1 MVPRINSNRLFWSEC
16 RQLRPL
22 LRRAIWWQL
31 SLHPQQPQPVEPVCF
46 RCGRKMH
53 FAIRVDGK
61 PESRCDWHL
70 SDRLPFGVRKS
81 AFAHVRRERQ
91 AS

>member
-1 MVPRINSNRLFWSEC
+1 MNSHARIIWSDC
-16 RQLRPL
+16 RQFRPL
-22 LRRAIWWQL
+22 TRRAVWWQL
-31 SLHPQQPQPVEPVCF
+31 TLQPQEPLAIEPVCV
-46 RCGRKMH
+46 RCGRKMQ

-61 PESRCDWHL
+61 PEARCDWHL

-81 AFAHVRRERQ
+81 AFAHMHKERR